1 MYIMKLLRLLK
12 DELSKDIHIWVQHKI
27 INVDQA
33 QKICELYGIDYNKSA
48 TQNKGYSLRI

>member
-1 MYIMKLLRLLK
+1 MKLLRLLK